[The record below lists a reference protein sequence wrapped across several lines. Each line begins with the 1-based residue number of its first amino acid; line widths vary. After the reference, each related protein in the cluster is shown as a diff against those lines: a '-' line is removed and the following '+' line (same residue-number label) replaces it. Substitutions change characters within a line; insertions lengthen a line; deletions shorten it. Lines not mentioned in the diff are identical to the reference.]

1 MLPVRLRAG
10 RAVVVGSQL
19 MGHCG
24 SVQERVVGL
33 YLVEVLRAH
42 ELADSRG
49 HCLGRRILHY
59 DVQSL

>member
-1 MLPVRLRAG
+1 MVPVRLRAG
-10 RAVVVGSQL
+10 RPVVVGSQL

-49 HCLGRRILHY
+49 HCLGRRILHN
-59 DVQSL
+59 DVHSL